1 MAVSAAQIK
10 ELRESTG
17 GGVMECKKALEE
29 AGGDMAK
36 AGDILKLINAKTVEK
51 KAGREAGMGKIVSYI
66 HPPGRI
72 GVMVEMRC
80 ETDFVAKNP
89 EFEALSKDICM
100 HIAAMSP
107 TAVNR
112 EGIPEATVNLQKEL
126 FREEV
131 KDKPEAIQEKILEGK
146 INAFFKDMTLLD
158 QPFAKDTKVTV
169 GEHIKA
175 KIGLLKENI
184 TVARMERWETNT

>member
-29 AGGDMAK
+29 AGGDLAK
-36 AGDILKLINAKTVEK
+36 AKEILKLMNAKTVEK
-51 KAGREAGMGKIVSYI
+51 KAGRVAGMGKIVSYI

-72 GVMVEMRC
+72 GVLVEMRC
-80 ETDFVAKNP
+80 ETDFVANNP
-89 EFEALSKDICM
+89 EFIALSKDICM

-107 TAVNR
+107 AAVNR
-112 EGIPEATVNLQKEL
+112 ESIPEETVNLQKEL

-131 KDKPEAIQEKILEGK
+131 KDKPAAIQEKILEGK
-146 INAFFKDMTLLD
+146 LNAFFKEMTLLD

-169 GEHIKA
+169 GEHIKS
-175 KIGLLKENI
+175 KIGLLQENI
-184 TVARMERWETNT
+184 TVARMVRWETNT